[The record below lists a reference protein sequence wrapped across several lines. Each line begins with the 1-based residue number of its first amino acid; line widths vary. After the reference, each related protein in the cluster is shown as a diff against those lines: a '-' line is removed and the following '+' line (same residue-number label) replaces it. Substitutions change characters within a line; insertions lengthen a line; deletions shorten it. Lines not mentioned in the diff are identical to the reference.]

1 MATFRVR
8 TPAEYLRMLWRRK
21 FFVIVPAIIVTT
33 TLAYVIFRLPNVYK
47 SETMILVEQSKING
61 QIFTQPSQID
71 ITSRLGTIRNL
82 VTSRTGLKEIIDNFG
97 LYREL
102 KAINAPEEVLM
113 DEMRKHIDIQ
123 VRNNGGGANAFTIA
137 YRGPDPDT
145 VRLVTSE
152 LATRFISANTDATVI
167 ETKRQQD
174 LLEERLSQKKKQLES
189 IEAERARMQAEHP
202 EAFDEVDKTII
213 GQVNAL
219 QMQRQSMQT
228 SIDSTKNNILMME
241 GMLQTINTTDFT
253 VSDPMR
259 SFGRNQIEA
268 QLRAKKADY
277 VAKLNMLL
285 KIYTEK
291 HPEVQ
296 EVKAQI
302 EAIDNQIKDAKTD
315 EKNETAEDRERI
327 QKERAEAKKPEVES
341 LKLRIAAS
349 KREVDLKQSEL
360 NQLQSEINRLN
371 AKLQMIPALQ
381 ASVQKIER
389 DYNTLKKEYDDSLVQ
404 KNNVDWGT
412 KLTTELSGNTFKL
425 QDPAYLPQKPDA
437 PQRWMLYPLSLLLG
451 LASGLVIALAVEARS
466 LFTIQDAR
474 DVEHYMRLPLLVT
487 VPQIVTDNERRQR
500 AMLRLVQF
508 AGVLLLIL
516 VAIPVLVTVVQQ
528 SRVMNIFAGVGY

>member
-1 MATFRVR
+1 
-8 TPAEYLRMLWRRK
+8 MLWRRK
-21 FFVIVPAIIVTT
+21 FFVLVPTIIVTI
-33 TLAYVIFRLPNVYK
+33 TLAYVIYRLPNVYK
-47 SETMILVEQSKING
+47 SETMILVEQSKVNN

-82 VTSRTGLKEIIDNFG
+82 VTSRTGLREIIENFG

-102 KAINAPEEVLM
+102 KAMNTPEEVLL
-113 DEMRKHIDIQ
+113 DEMRRNIDIQ
-123 VRNNGGGANAFTIA
+123 VKNTGGGANAFTIA
-137 YRGPDPDT
+137 FKGPDPDT
-145 VRLVTSE
+145 VKLVASD
-152 LATRFISANTDATVI
+152 LATRFIDANVNTTVI

-174 LLEERLSQKKKQLES
+174 LLEERLSQRKKQLEE
-189 IEAERARMQAEHP
+189 IEAERARLQAEHP
-202 EAFDEVDKTII
+202 EAFEGNDKTII

-228 SIDSTKNNILMME
+228 SIDSAKNNILMME
-241 GMLQTINTTDFT
+241 QTLGVYSSTDLT
-253 VSDPMR
+253 ASDPMR
-259 SFGRNQIEA
+259 SFARGQAEA

-285 KIYTEK
+285 KIYKDK

-296 EVKAQI
+296 EVRAQI
-302 EAIDNQIKDAKTD
+302 EALDTQIKDAKAD
-315 EKNETAEDRERI
+315 EKQETAEDRERI
-327 QKERAEAKKPEVES
+327 QKDREAAKKPEIEG
-341 LKLRIAAS
+341 LKLRIAGS
-349 KREVDLKQSEL
+349 KREVELKQNEL
-360 NQLQSEINRLN
+360 NQLQAEINRLN
-371 AKLQMIPALQ
+371 SKLQMIPTLQ

-389 DYNTLKKEYDDSLVQ
+389 DYDTLKKEYDDSLVQ

-412 KLTTELSGNTFKL
+412 KLTTELSGNTFRL

-451 LASGLVIALAVEARS
+451 LASGLVIGLAVEARS

-474 DVEHYMRLPLLVT
+474 DVEHYMHLPLLVT
-487 VPQIVTDNERRQR
+487 VPQIITDNERRQR

-516 VAIPVLVTVVQQ
+516 VAIPVLVTVVQH
-528 SRVMNIFAGVGY
+528 SRVLNIFAGVY